1 MIESV
6 DLSSADKFVVYSSV
20 LRILHEELVSR
31 NILSVVGE
39 DQFVFYRRSTISP
52 PKGESLDF
60 RSKISPALDKNF
72 MRANQMS
79 GELDDYALKQPILP
93 LADSSEHL
101 EDFYN
106 IAKHS
111 DRRTRAVTALSNVG
125 VDYQSSTAIVYV
137 EVYSEIANL
146 AKFYLVLK
154 MSKVA
159 PGYYANTFN
168 GVDSFEIIVVE

>member
-111 DRRTRAVTALSNVG
+111 DRRTRAVIALSNVG
-125 VDYQSSTAIVYV
+125 VDYQSSTAVVYV

-146 AKFYLVLK
+146 AKVYLVLK